1 MKYSLSH
8 KKYNPNNIWKKMS
21 QKVQFYIID
30 LITCLIKSACKN
42 LLHVAK
48 K

>member
-1 MKYSLSH
+1 
-8 KKYNPNNIWKKMS
+8 MS

-30 LITCLIKSACKN
+30 LITCLIKFACKN

-48 K
+48 KYRN